1 VTMQPIFDFFFE
13 QYYDYPTLFIYLEVI
28 AVIFGFLSVWYS
40 KQENILVYP
49 TGIISTLI
57 FVYLLWQWELL
68 GDMMINAY
76 YFAMS
81 IYGWYIWTRKVD
93 AIHFTP
99 VTKMTKKEHIWAIVI
114 FVATLVFVFGVYDL
128 FDKWNTWTAYIDTIT
143 TAIFFV
149 GMWLMARKKIENW
162 IFWII
167 GDIISVPLYFYKGL
181 TLTSFQYLLFTIIA
195 IFGYFA
201 WKKSLNKNLQPVLK

>member
-1 VTMQPIFDFFFE
+1 MQPIFDFFFE
-13 QYYDYPTLFIYLEVI
+13 QYYGYRSLFIILEII
-28 AVIFGFLSVWYS
+28 AVIFGFLSVWYA

-57 FVYLLWQWELL
+57 FVYLLWQWGLL

-76 YFAMS
+76 YFSMS
-81 IYGWYIWTRKVD
+81 IYGWYIWTRKID
-93 AIHFTP
+93 AVHFTP
-99 VTKMTKKEHIWAIVI
+99 ITYMTKKEHIQAALIFLGTLI
-114 FVATLVFVFGVYDL
+114 FVYSVYEL
-128 FDKWNTWTAYIDTIT
+128 FEKWTNWTAYVDTFT
-143 TAIFFV
+143 TAVFFV

-162 IFWII
+162 IYWII

-195 IFGYFA
+195 VYGYIA
-201 WKKSLNKNLQPVLK
+201 WKKSLHKSLHHA

>member
-1 VTMQPIFDFFFE
+1 MQPIIDYLFS
-13 QYYDYPTLFIYLEVI
+13 QYSEYPTLFIILEII

-40 KQENILVYP
+40 KQNNILVYP
-49 TGIISTLI
+49 TGIISTMI

-76 YFAMS
+76 YFSMS
-81 IYGWYIWTRKVD
+81 IYGWYVWTRKVD
-93 AIHFTP
+93 DDHFTP
-99 VTKMTKKEHIWAIVI
+99 ITSTTRKEKILSVVI
-114 FVATLVFVFGVYDL
+114 FTGTLLFVFGIYEW
-128 FDKWNTWTAYIDTIT
+128 FDKWNNWTAYVDTVT

-162 IFWII
+162 IYWII

-181 TLTSFQYLLFTIIA
+181 TLTSLQYLLFTIIA
-195 IFGYFA
+195 IYGYLA
-201 WKKSLNKNLQPVLK
+201 WKKNLRNDLRPA

>member
-1 VTMQPIFDFFFE
+1 MQPIFDFFFG
-13 QYYDYPTLFIYLEVI
+13 QYYEYPTLFLYLEVI

-57 FVYLLWQWELL
+57 FVYLLWQWQLL

-76 YFAMS
+76 YFSMS

-93 AIHFTP
+93 ATHFTP
-99 VTKMTKKEHIWAIVI
+99 VTKMTRKEHIWSVLI
-114 FVATLVFVFGVYDL
+114 FIATLLFVFGVYEY
-128 FDKWNTWTAYIDTIT
+128 FDKWNNWTAYIDAIT
-143 TAIFFV
+143 TAVFFV
-149 GMWLMARKKIENW
+149 GMWLMAKKKIENW